1 MAITKRKEPRQS
13 KSASIATMA
22 NRTRPRQTELYWKWA
37 WSISSR
43 LGERRRAQSV
53 YGDREERKYPSLYGL
68 GTLAQTS
75 GNKQNTGGDVD
86 KAVGKE
92 NRESHDKLLETVG
105 HKPHN
110 GSVCF
115 KTATCME
122 SNHLGIDALHNG
134 PHEPLVKGGEWGIV
148 QAPIQQIIV
157 GGVAIPSRSSQ
168 R

>member
-1 MAITKRKEPRQS
+1 MS
-13 KSASIATMA
+13 
-22 NRTRPRQTELYWKWA
+22 TE
-37 WSISSR
+37 I
-43 LGERRRAQSV
+43 ERRGSTRRCM
-53 YGDREERKYPSLYGL
+53 D
-68 GTLAQTS
+68 
-75 GNKQNTGGDVD
+75 
-86 KAVGKE
+86 
-92 NRESHDKLLETVG
+92 LE
-105 HKPHN
+105 HHN

>member
-1 MAITKRKEPRQS
+1 M
-13 KSASIATMA
+13 ATMA

-53 YGDREERKYPSLYGL
+53 YGDREKRKYPSLYRL

-92 NRESHDKLLETVG
+92 NRESHDEL
-105 HKPHN
+105 
-110 GSVCF
+110 
-115 KTATCME
+115 
-122 SNHLGIDALHNG
+122 LGILDRESLQPKYPFQNRD
-134 PHEPLVKGGEWGIV
+134 LYGE
-148 QAPIQQIIV
+148 QS
-157 GGVAIPSRSSQ
+157 SRDRCAAQ
-168 R
+168 WTP